1 MSAKIIFIKK
11 LTTNIQYIYANIS
24 GFNNLDTK
32 REEKINIKLTKE
44 EEKTILPALK
54 PIPQTF

>member
-1 MSAKIIFIKK
+1 MSAKVIFIKN
-11 LTTNIQYIYANIS
+11 LTTNIQYIYANVS

-44 EEKTILPALK
+44 KEKTILPALK